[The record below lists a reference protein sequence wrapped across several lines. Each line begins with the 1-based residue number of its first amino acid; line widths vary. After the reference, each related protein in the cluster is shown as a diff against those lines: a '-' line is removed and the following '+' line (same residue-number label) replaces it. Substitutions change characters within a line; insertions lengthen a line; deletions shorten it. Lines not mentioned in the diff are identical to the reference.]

1 VKYACLHTHRQAFD
15 VALMCRVLR
24 VSRAGF
30 YAAQQRQKRE
40 RAYAEERLRL
50 EIRTS
55 HRQSPQ
61 RYGSPRVHE
70 ELNAPGIR
78 CGQKRG
84 ARLMRAEGLRA
95 KQQRHF
101 RTTTDAKP
109 RHPLAPP
116 VLQRRFNVE
125 EIAGVDRVWGGDLTD
140 VPTQGWLDLAVVLD
154 LATRRV
160 VGWAMQTTLASL
172 LATDALQM
180 ALWRRRPEPGLLHH
194 SDRGVPYA
202 CKEYQAL
209 LFAHGITPR
218 LSRQG
223 DCWDNAVAESF
234 VATLERELSDD
245 SDWHTRAEAK
255 RALFASMEVWDNRQR
270 RHSSLGYKSPAEDE
284 EALALPR
291 RAA

>member
-1 VKYACLHTHRQAFD
+1 
-15 VALMCRVLR
+15 
-24 VSRAGF
+24 
-30 YAAQQRQKRE
+30 
-40 RAYAEERLRL
+40 
-50 EIRTS
+50 
-55 HRQSPQ
+55 
-61 RYGSPRVHE
+61 
-70 ELNAPGIR
+70 
-78 CGQKRG
+78 
-84 ARLMRAEGLRA
+84 
-95 KQQRHF
+95 
-101 RTTTDAKP
+101 
-109 RHPLAPP
+109 
-116 VLQRRFNVE
+116 
-125 EIAGVDRVWGGDLTD
+125 

-255 RALFASMEVWDNRQR
+255 RALFASMEVWDNRPREGIRASATRARPRMKKHSLFPGEQR
-270 RHSSLGYKSPAEDE
+270 KPRVHQSGGAPGCTPPC
-284 EALALPR
+284 LPG
-291 RAA
+291 